1 MATASELAQFCVP
14 EQPVTL
20 IFIHHQ
26 DAWGSASDEILRRRV
41 IDLAAR
47 RGSDVELVEIGAD
60 EVSDELMPTGGSLLL
75 VMRQGE
81 LFCQAAGPLPAT
93 ELARMVD
100 AALRR

>member
-1 MATASELAQFCVP
+1 MARASELAQFCVP

-20 IFIHHQ
+20 IYIRRGEQ
-26 DAWGSASDEILRRRV
+26 DEVLRRRV

-47 RGSDVELVEIGAD
+47 RGSDVELVEVGAD
-60 EVSDELMPTGGSLLL
+60 EVSESLLPTGSSLLL

-100 AALRR
+100 KALRR